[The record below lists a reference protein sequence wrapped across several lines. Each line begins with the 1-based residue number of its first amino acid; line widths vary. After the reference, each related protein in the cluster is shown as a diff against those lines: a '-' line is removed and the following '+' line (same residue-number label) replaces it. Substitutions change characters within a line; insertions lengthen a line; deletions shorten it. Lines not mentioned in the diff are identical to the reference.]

1 MSSFRLTVGRKIAAG
16 FGIVLV
22 LFAGVAAAAYL
33 ALGRAGDGLA
43 VTARSAEAA
52 LGAVELDTRMRELQR
67 LASQFAVSGSE
78 ADAQA
83 YTRER
88 THLLTQFDRAAASL
102 HHPERKALLEEA
114 RDVFG
119 RFDLSFTQLV
129 AERQK
134 RQAFERDT
142 LAPRSASIRRA
153 LETVLVKARDSGDMS
168 AAFKA
173 ASAVQGFFEGMVH
186 INQFLLSGEAREAE
200 RARTAF
206 GSLLT
211 TVAAIAKETAE
222 MEAFDESFRD
232 PERNAALAA
241 AQAEGRA
248 LIEAFDGAVT
258 AVNTGNTV
266 YRDGILA
273 LGPQFTSRIDRL
285 NAALGEA
292 RREVEAATTAA
303 QRRNEVV
310 VGALSLAG
318 IVAGLV
324 GGVLISRSVTR
335 PIAALVSRLREGSE
349 RTAAA
354 AQQVSA
360 ASRAMADGSCQQA
373 ASLEETSSSLVE
385 MSSMTK
391 RNADHAV
398 SARDLAGETR
408 RFADQGAGEMKA
420 MREAMDGLKAAGAE
434 ISKIIHTIDEIAFQT
449 NILALNAAVEAARAG
464 EAGAGFAVV
473 AEEVRSLAQR
483 CAAAA
488 RETAAKIE
496 NSNQRSENGIRISEK
511 VAANFDEINR
521 RARELDTMI
530 REIAE
535 ATQQQS
541 QGIDT
546 INAEVTRI
554 DQITQNNSA
563 SAEETSAS
571 SQELSAEA
579 ERVRQAVHEL
589 NRMIHAAREAHDL
602 EQRSEAVAPPPAAR
616 PQASTAAQRPAPA
629 AHRTVGAARPMAAA
643 AKPAASRPAAS
654 LPAASASSANQT
666 APAGAD
672 NFFKDL

>member
-1 MSSFRLTVGRKIAAG
+1 MTVGRKIAAG

-22 LFAGVAAAAYL
+22 LFAGVAAVAYL
-33 ALGRAGDGLA
+33 ALGRAGEGLHS
-43 VTARSAEAA
+43 TSRSAEAA
-52 LGAVELDTRMRELQR
+52 LGAVELDVHMRELQR
-67 LASQFAVSGSE
+67 LATQFAISGSD

-83 YTRER
+83 YARER
-88 THLLTQFDRAAASL
+88 TTLLAQFDRTAANLAT
-102 HHPERKALLEEA
+102 PERKMLLEEA
-114 RDVFG
+114 REIFG
-119 RFDLSFTQLV
+119 RFDSSFTQLV

-142 LAPRSASIRRA
+142 LAPRTAAIRRA
-153 LETVLVKARDSGDMS
+153 LDTVLVKARDSGDMS

-173 ASAVQGFFEGMVH
+173 ASAVQGFFEGLVH
-186 INQFLLSGEAREAE
+186 INQFLLSGEAQEAD
-200 RARTAF
+200 RARTTF
-206 GSLLT
+206 SSLLT

-241 AQAEGRA
+241 AQSDGRA
-248 LIEAFDGAVT
+248 LIEAFGDAVV
-258 AVNTGNTV
+258 AVNAGNTV

-285 NAALGEA
+285 NAALAEA
-292 RREVEAATTAA
+292 RRDTQTATVAA
-303 QRRNEVV
+303 QRRSEAF

-318 IVAGLV
+318 ILAGLI
-324 GGVLISRSVTR
+324 GGFLISRSVTR
-335 PIAALVSRLREGSE
+335 PIAALVARLREGSE

-360 ASRAMADGSCQQA
+360 ASRTMADGSCQQA

-571 SQELSAEA
+571 AQELGAEA
-579 ERVRQAVHEL
+579 ERVRQAVYEL
-589 NRMIHAAREAHDL
+589 NRMIHAAREAHDAAG
-602 EQRSEAVAPPPAAR
+602 RTAVDAPPPAPMPSR
-616 PQASTAAQRPAPA
+616 APA
-629 AHRTVGAARPMAAA
+629 A
-643 AKPAASRPAAS
+643 RPAAS
-654 LPAASASSANQT
+654 TARPTAGATKPAATAAKRPATKPAVAAAPLAATPPVDRTT
-666 APAGAD
+666 APNAD
-672 NFFKDL
+672 SFFKDL